1 VSYRK
6 DGEWVTTTMK
16 RLGNPWDLKSKVER
30 DRKKAELF
38 NVISNL
44 LEDKDK
50 IPYVSRMLMDRFR

>member
-1 VSYRK
+1 
-6 DGEWVTTTMK
+6 
-16 RLGNPWDLKSKVER
+16 VER

-50 IPYVSRMLMDRFR
+50 IPYVSRMLIDRFR